1 MKIFA
6 IVLAVIIA
14 IGAIVGFSFVSAKN
28 WAVTQEATI
37 EAADKERKGKL
48 TNYEMKVVTAAQ
60 VPEMYRDDL
69 TKVVRATVEGRYGE
83 GGSKAVFQMITEAN
97 ITYDS
102 TLYKKIQDL
111 IEIGRNDYAESQ
123 SVLND
128 RVAIYKAGSQVFPR
142 GFILGFMGYPRV
154 NFKDYEPVLT
164 DRVEEAFKTKKET
177 AIKLR

>member
-6 IVLAVIIA
+6 IILTVLIA
-14 IGAIVGFSFVSAKN
+14 IGAIFGFAFVGAKN
-28 WAVTQEATI
+28 WAVTQEASI

-48 TNYEMKVVTAAQ
+48 ANYEMKVVTAAQ

-83 GGSKAVFQMITEAN
+83 GGSKAIFQMITEAN
-97 ITYDS
+97 VNFDAS
-102 TLYKKIQDL
+102 LYKKIQDL

-128 RVAIYKAGSQVFPR
+128 RVAIYKAGSEAFPR
-142 GFILGFMGYPRV
+142 SIFLGFMGYPRI